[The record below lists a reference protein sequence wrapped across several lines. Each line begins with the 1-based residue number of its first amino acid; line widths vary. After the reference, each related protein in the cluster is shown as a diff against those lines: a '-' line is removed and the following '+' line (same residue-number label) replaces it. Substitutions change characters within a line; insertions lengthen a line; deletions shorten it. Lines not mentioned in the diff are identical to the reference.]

1 MSETI
6 SPKHLWREAGIAGIV
21 LGGVSI
27 AYSLITM
34 IIPAGVGGVMG
45 NLMLSILRFA
55 IWAAKFIGCIMLVKY
70 FMKKLV
76 AKYDE
81 VDVLLLCRIER
92 QYAFFIPYQR
102 DAFVRDLFGLCLAGR
117 ILEDI
122 QHLDRRDQSSVRFL
136 LRQTDGGFQSKDTG
150 HSLVQTFRRD
160 NAVRITL
167 LHEFEVFG
175 KRPLEQEHI
184 RSISDAQRDR
194 FGPRYFFS
202 EADHRGGIG
211 DDNAIESQ
219 LAAQ

>member
-76 AKYDE
+76 GTSFTGIFSAIPDKALCQSQNLIHAKWSFN
-81 VDVLLLCRIER
+81 LTL
-92 QYAFFIPYQR
+92 AFPNKIHAFI
-102 DAFVRDLFGLCLAGR
+102 VHMMNGMS
-117 ILEDI
+117 DI
-122 QHLDRRDQSSVRFL
+122 DTIISS
-136 LRQTDGGFQSKDTG
+136 
-150 HSLVQTFRRD
+150 
-160 NAVRITL
+160 I
-167 LHEFEVFG
+167 
-175 KRPLEQEHI
+175 
-184 RSISDAQRDR
+184 
-194 FGPRYFFS
+194 
-202 EADHRGGIG
+202 EADVPTPKISIDLMKH
-211 DDNAIESQ
+211 
-219 LAAQ
+219 